1 MILCTT
7 GYRNDTLGAAL
18 SRSLLDGGFPGGVMA
33 RKVKMP
39 LPSRNG
45 TLSISGA
52 WNAEVSGMENIT
64 T

>member
-1 MILCTT
+1 MMLCTT

-18 SRSLLDGGFPGGVMA
+18 SLSLLDGGFPGGVMA